1 MSRPHGG
8 HDGGPT
14 DFSASL
20 NPLGPP
26 PGVRRVLRHGAEEV
40 KRYPYALH
48 ERLRRHIARTH
59 GLEEDRVLVTAGAS
73 GALGLLRERFR
84 GGRAQ
89 VAVPTYTEYEDT
101 LGIDLEVDT
110 TPRWPLDRE
119 EPARVLEGFDP
130 ASADL
135 MVLCNPNNPTGA
147 SLEGEKLLA
156 LADRARSFE
165 AHLVV
170 DEAYVGFVNTPEA
183 VSLASRVGESDN
195 LWVMRSFTKLYGMP
209 GLRVGYLLCPPD
221 ETTSLRE
228 RRSPWPVGT
237 PALRAA
243 RAALEQERFRTRTR
257 RFMARERRRVRA
269 RLDDLDGLTPL
280 PAEANFFLCRGPRDA
295 ARRLAERGW
304 SVRDASSFTGLEP
317 GWVRFS
323 IRRRTRTDGLLQAMI
338 DVFDEQSAGDPYRE
352 RP

>member
-1 MSRPHGG
+1 MSRSHGG

-26 PGVRRVLRHGAEEV
+26 PDVRRILRHGAEAV
-40 KRYPYALH
+40 GRYPYDLQ
-48 ERLRRHIARTH
+48 ERLRRRIARTH
-59 GLEEDRVLVTAGAS
+59 RLEENRVLVTAGAS
-73 GALGLLRERFR
+73 GALHRLRERFR
-84 GGRAQ
+84 GDRAQ

-101 LGIDLEVDT
+101 LGIDLAVDT
-110 TPRWPLDRE
+110 TPRWPLDRG

-130 ASADL
+130 ASVDL

-156 LADRARSFE
+156 LADRARSFD

-170 DEAYVGFVNTPEA
+170 DEAYVGFVDDPDG
-183 VSLASRVGESDN
+183 VSLAGRVGESDN

-221 ETTSLRE
+221 ETASLRE
-228 RRSPWPVGT
+228 RRSPWPVGS

-243 RAALEQERFRTRTR
+243 RTALEQERFRTRTR
-257 RFMARERRRVRA
+257 RFMARERGRIRA
-269 RLDDLDGLTPL
+269 RLDDLDGVARLRT
-280 PAEANFFLCRGPRDA
+280 AANFFLCRAPRGA
-295 ARRLAERGW
+295 ARRLAGRGW
-304 SVRDASSFTGLEP
+304 FVRDAASFTGLKP
-317 GWVRFS
+317 GWIRFS
-323 IRRRTRTDGLLQAMI
+323 IRRRSRTDGLLRAMG
-338 DVFDEQSAGDPYRE
+338 DVLDEQTAKDPHRE